1 MKAMILA
8 AGLGTRLRPLTD
20 DRPKALVAVAGR
32 TLLEIA
38 ILRLRA
44 FGVTE
49 AIVNTHHCA
58 GMIAGY
64 LNARSNFGI
73 RIELSHEE
81 ELLDT
86 GGGLKKAAHF
96 FIEDG
101 RNSRG
106 AVHPAQRGCDQHHR
120 PCAHGAVSSRTKRA
134 GHFGC
139 PGTGNFALLA
149 FRRRG
154 RALRAACR
162 PRREGRVCAPR
173 GCVAGSGFLRD
184 SCCLSRYLRKD
195 ERGRCVLYYLCLFES
210 FGKGREDRGLP
221 CG

>member
-101 RNSRG
+101 RNSRS
-106 AVHPAQRGCDQHHR
+106 R
-120 PCAHGAVSSRTKRA
+120 SSCTTWMRSAPSTLRA
-134 GHFGC
+134 WCGFIKNKTRWPVGC